1 MIEISESVLIL
12 EFRND
17 CSDRSVVLTVCCLCV
32 FILILG
38 PIQTHDK
45 GINGCTASSVM
56 GL

>member
-17 CSDRSVVLTVCCLCV
+17 CKRLCV

-38 PIQTHDK
+38 PVQSHDK
-45 GINGCTASSVM
+45 GMNGCTASSVM